1 MDLSGSAIVTGA
13 ASGIGKAI
21 ALRFADFK
29 CFQLFLVDVDT
40 RGLEIT
46 KSQIQQK
53 ISSAKVVTKTVDLTQ
68 NRAGEDIVESAVSEF
83 GRIDYLVNCA
93 GTPGGFFTAVDTSP
107 EIFDKVQ
114 NLNVRGTWLLQ
125 RAVLQQMLKQECV
138 DNERGSVVNIGSMV
152 SHVAQ
157 PRLSAYITSKHAVL
171 GITKADAIDFAARGI
186 RINCVAPGYIETNLG
201 RAIPQEIRD
210 QNLTPI
216 IEKTPMGRPGRPD
229 EVADVVVFLASKLAS
244 YVTGTSVAVDGGYT
258 AA

>member
-1 MDLSGSAIVTGA
+1 M
-13 ASGIGKAI
+13 
-21 ALRFADFK
+21 
-29 CFQLFLVDVDT
+29 DVDT

-138 DNERGSVVNIGSMV
+138 DNEYV
-152 SHVAQ
+152 SSLEQ
-157 PRLSAYITSKHAVL
+157 LL
-171 GITKADAIDFAARGI
+171 
-186 RINCVAPGYIETNLG
+186 
-201 RAIPQEIRD
+201 
-210 QNLTPI
+210 
-216 IEKTPMGRPGRPD
+216 
-229 EVADVVVFLASKLAS
+229 
-244 YVTGTSVAVDGGYT
+244 
-258 AA
+258 